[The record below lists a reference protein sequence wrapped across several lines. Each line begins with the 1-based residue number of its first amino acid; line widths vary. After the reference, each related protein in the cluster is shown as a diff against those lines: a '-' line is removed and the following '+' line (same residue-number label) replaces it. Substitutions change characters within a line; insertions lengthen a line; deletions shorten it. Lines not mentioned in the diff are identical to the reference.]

1 MKRKRKY
8 NGKFAKDSQY
18 FKERLVAPALLILT
32 TAFTWGV
39 SLSPAIYKT
48 FYEVDSVQANAG
60 QTQMLHEAESTP
72 LYIEPKENLI
82 EEIKETPEDKTQK
95 QEIIEYIV
103 EVFGEDSIQA
113 LQIADCESRY
123 NPKQPGDEHLMFYDE
138 ANGEM
143 IGDSIGIFQVRTGGK
158 EKNGHIWNRARA
170 NGMTSDEFRVYLK
183 DWKNNVDYAKTIFD
197 RSGWKAWYNCMN
209 KEL

>member
-1 MKRKRKY
+1 MRRKRTS

-18 FKERLVAPALLILT
+18 FKERLVAPAMLVLT

-39 SLSPAIYKT
+39 SLSPDIHTKY
-48 FYEVDSVQANAG
+48 FEVDSVQANAG
-60 QTQMLHEAESTP
+60 QTQMLHEAESTTTQEP
-72 LYIEPKENLI
+72 LVEPTPI
-82 EEIKETPEDKTQK
+82 PTPEPKTQK

-123 NPKQPGDEHLMFYDE
+123 NPEIVGDTHITSYH
-138 ANGEM
+138 NGQLV
-143 IGDSIGIFQVRTGGK
+143 GDSIGIFQIRTGG
-158 EKNGHIWNRARA
+158 NGWSRAEA